1 MNGMPLNDTNA
12 LFKVVNEV
20 SDGKMNAPKLAG
32 RTNNALKITNTMGS
46 FWKGQLAIECENGKM
61 ANDTFLQLE
70 GWTKG
75 IAFVNGFNLG
85 RYWPVMGPQVR
96 TKCFIFEWYAYF
108 VAQEICRFR
117 FCTYIDSYSR

>member
-20 SDGKMNAPKLAG
+20 SDRKMNAPNLAS
-32 RTNNALKITNTMGS
+32 RTKNELKITNTMGS
-46 FWKGQLAIECENGKM
+46 FWKGQLAIDCENGKM
-61 ANDTFLQLE
+61 ANDTFLQLD

-96 TKCFIFEWYAYF
+96 KKCFIFEW
-108 VAQEICRFR
+108 
-117 FCTYIDSYSR
+117 

>member
-1 MNGMPLNDTNA
+1 MPLNDTNA

-20 SDGKMNAPKLAG
+20 SDGKMNAPNLAG
-32 RTNNALKITNTMGS
+32 RTNNELKITNTMGS

-108 VAQEICRFR
+108 VALEIYRFR
-117 FCTYIDSYSR
+117 FFTYIDSYSR